1 MNNYKSP
8 KDLDKLDPRHFIIV
22 QGARVNN
29 LKNLSVAIPRNQ
41 LVVITGL
48 SGSGKSS
55 LAFDTLFAE
64 GQRMYIESLS
74 SYARQFLG
82 KLEKP
87 AVDYIRGISPAIA
100 IEQKTNNKNPRST
113 VGTITEI
120 YDYLKLLYARIGI
133 TYSPISGEE
142 VTKDTVSD
150 VVDYI
155 YSHPSGTKVMVA
167 YPLQIDAATNL
178 VERLKIELAKGFT
191 RVMYGGEI
199 AFIEDILNREKQL
212 TNSDIYILIDR
223 FIVDAQNK
231 DDQFRITDS
240 IQTAFFEG
248 KGTCYVEI
256 VGKEKKV
263 FSDRF
268 EQDGM
273 TFEIPSVNLFSF
285 NNSYG
290 ACKTC
295 DGFGQTLGIDPDK
308 VIPNRA
314 LSVYEGAIYP
324 WRSQTMAKWLQPLLE
339 NERYKDF
346 PIHRPYKD
354 LTPEQQAFLWKGDG
368 VFEGINGFFN
378 YLEEK
383 IHKIQNRIFLSRY
396 KGKTICPD
404 CHGTRIRKDAS
415 YVKIAGKPITEL
427 LLMPIVEVTHFF
439 QTLTL
444 PTHTQQIADRLL
456 VEIKNRLSYMEQV
469 GLGYLTLNRQTST
482 LSGGEYQRIKLATAL
497 GSSLVDTLYILDEP
511 TIGLHPR
518 DTQKLIDILVALK
531 NLGNTVI
538 VVEHEEELMQVADQL
553 IDIGPEAGSKGGEL
567 VFQGDWKALKNFNQ
581 SHTARYLNG
590 IETIPLPPIRRKA
603 IHSITF
609 KGIRENNLQDV
620 DVTIPLGVLTVIT
633 GVSGSGKS
641 TLVKKIIYPA
651 LANRQGIYTEKT
663 GKFDLLDGDY
673 DLIRNIEF
681 VDQNPMGKS
690 SRSNPVTYIKA
701 YDHIRQLF
709 AEQPLAQQLGYTPS
723 YFSFNVEGGR
733 CEACQ
738 GEGKIVIEMQFM
750 ADITLTCESCQGKRF
765 KQEALEIKYKDKD
778 IADVLNMTVDDAFY
792 FFHEKSS
799 IHRRLKPLRDVG
811 LGYITLGQPSSSLSG
826 GEAQRLK
833 LATYLDKSP
842 HHEHTLFI
850 FDEPTTGLHVHDI
863 SKLLSAINNLIN
875 LGNSVL
881 IIEHTTELIKC
892 ADWIIDLGPE
902 GGDKGGKIVFSGTPE
917 DMIKLKDNHTAK
929 YLRKK
934 LI

>member
-1 MNNYKSP
+1 MNRHDSSIK
-8 KDLDKLDPRHFIIV
+8 LDNLDPRHFIIV

-41 LVVITGL
+41 LIVITGL

-55 LAFDTLFAE
+55 LAFDTIFAE

-87 AVDYIRGISPAIA
+87 AVDYIRGISPAIS

-120 YDYLKLLYARIGI
+120 YDYLKLLYARVGI

-150 VVDYI
+150 VVDYV
-155 YSHPSGTKVMVA
+155 YSHPSGAKVLVG
-167 YPLQIDAATNL
+167 YPLHVDANTSL
-178 VERLKIELAKGFT
+178 LERLKIELAKGFT
-191 RVMYGGEI
+191 RIRQKGEI
-199 AFIEDILNREKQL
+199 YFIEDTLNGQKEIVNQDL
-212 TNSDIYILIDR
+212 YVLIDR
-223 FIVDAQNK
+223 FVVDEQNK
-231 DDQFRITDS
+231 EDQFRITDS

-248 KGTCYVEI
+248 KGTCYIEI
-256 VGKEKKV
+256 LDKEKKI
-263 FSDRF
+263 FSDLF
-268 EQDGM
+268 ERDGM
-273 TFEIPSVNLFSF
+273 TFEMPSVNLFSF

-295 DGFGQTLGIDPDK
+295 DGFGQTLGIDPEK
-308 VIPNRA
+308 VIPNRS
-314 LSVYEGAIYP
+314 LSIYEGAIYP
-324 WRSQTMAKWLQPLLE
+324 WKSQSMSKWIQPLFE
-339 NERYKDF
+339 SERYKSF

-354 LTPEQQAFLWKGDG
+354 LTPEQQDFLWNGDG
-368 VFEGINGFFN
+368 FFEGINGFFS

-415 YVKIAGKPITEL
+415 YVKIGGKPITEL
-427 LLMPIVEVTHFF
+427 LLMPIVQVASFF
-439 QTLTL
+439 ENLKLTA
-444 PTHTQQIADRLL
+444 HAQQVADRLL
-456 VEIKNRLSYMEQV
+456 VEIKNRLSYMQQV
-469 GLGYLTLNRQTST
+469 GLDYLTLNRQAST
-482 LSGGEYQRIKLATAL
+482 LSGGEYQRIKLSTAL
-497 GSSLVDTLYILDEP
+497 GSTLVDTLYILDEP

-518 DTQKLIDILVALK
+518 DTQKLIGILVALK
-531 NLGNTVI
+531 DLGNTVI
-538 VVEHEEELMQVADQL
+538 VVEHEEELMRVADQL

-567 VFQGDWKALKNFNQ
+567 IFQGDWKALKNFNQ

-590 IETIPLPPIRRKA
+590 IETIPIPPVRRKA
-603 IHSITF
+603 AYSITF
-609 KGIRENNLQDV
+609 KGIRENNLKNV

-641 TLVKKIIYPA
+641 TLVRKIIYPS
-651 LANRQGIYTEKT
+651 LANRQGIYTEKI
-663 GKFDLLDGDY
+663 GKFDILEGDCE
-673 DLIRNIEF
+673 LIRNIEF

-690 SRSNPVTYIKA
+690 SRSNPVTYVKA

-709 AEQPLAQQLGYTPS
+709 AEQPIAKQRGYTPS

-750 ADITLTCESCQGKRF
+750 ADITLTCESCHGKRF
-765 KQEALEIKYKDKD
+765 KQEALEVKYKDKD
-778 IADVLNMTVDDAFY
+778 IADVLDMTVDDAFY
-792 FFHEKSS
+792 FFHDKSS

-811 LGYITLGQPSSSLSG
+811 LGYVTLGQPSSSLSG

-842 HHEHTLFI
+842 KQDHTLFI

-863 SKLLSAINNLIN
+863 SKLLSAINNLISA
-875 LGNSVL
+875 GNSVL
-881 IIEHTTELIKC
+881 IIEHTMELIKC

-902 GGDKGGKIVFSGTPE
+902 GGEKGGKIVFSGTPE
-917 DMIKLKDNHTAK
+917 DMIELKDNYTAQ
-929 YLRKK
+929 YLRNK
-934 LI
+934 LV

>member
-1 MNNYKSP
+1 MSSYGPSQE
-8 KDLDKLDPRHFIIV
+8 LDKLDPRHFVIV

-55 LAFDTLFAE
+55 LAFDTIFAE

-113 VGTITEI
+113 VGTLTEI
-120 YDYLKLLYARIGI
+120 YEYLKLLYARIGI
-133 TYSPISGEE
+133 TYSPISGQE

-155 YSHPSGTKVMVA
+155 YSHPTGTKILVS
-167 YPLQIDAATNL
+167 YPLQLAPGTGLLD
-178 VERLKIELAKGFT
+178 RLKIELAKGFT
-191 RVMYGGEI
+191 RVIYQGQI
-199 AFIEDILNREKQL
+199 AFIEDLLNNQQERS
-212 TNSDIYILIDR
+212 NSEVCILIDR
-223 FIVDAQNK
+223 FVVDQQNRN
-231 DDQFRITDS
+231 DQSRIADS
-240 IQTAFFEG
+240 VQTAFFEG

-256 VGKEKKV
+256 VGQEKKV

-268 EQDGM
+268 ERDGM

-295 DGFGQTLGIDPDK
+295 DGFGQILGIDPEK

-324 WRSQTMAKWLQPLLE
+324 WKSQSMAKWIQPLLE
-339 NERYKDF
+339 DERYKNF

-354 LTPEQQAFLWKGDG
+354 LTPEQQDFLWKGDG
-368 VFEGINGFFN
+368 FFEGINGFFN
-378 YLEEK
+378 HLEEK

-404 CHGTRIRKDAS
+404 CQGTRIRKDAS
-415 YVKIAGKPITEL
+415 YVKIEGRPITEL
-427 LLMPIVEVTHFF
+427 LLMPIEEVSHFF
-439 QTLTL
+439 QDLKL
-444 PTHTQQIADRLL
+444 PTHAQQIADRLL
-456 VEIKNRLSYMEQV
+456 IEIKNRLSYMEQV
-469 GLGYLTLNRQTST
+469 GLGYLTLNRQAST

-497 GSSLVDTLYILDEP
+497 GSTLVDTLYILDEP

-518 DTQKLIDILVALK
+518 DTKKLVDILVALK

-538 VVEHEEELMQVADQL
+538 VVEHEEELMRVADQL
-553 IDIGPEAGSKGGEL
+553 IDIGPEAGSQGGEL

-590 IETIPLPPIRRKA
+590 IETIPVPSIRRKA
-603 IHSITF
+603 TYSITF
-609 KGIRENNLQDV
+609 KGIRENNLKDV

-651 LANRQGIYTEKT
+651 LASRQGIYTEKI
-663 GKFDLLDGDY
+663 GKFDLLEGDY
-673 DLIRNIEF
+673 DLIRHIEF

-690 SRSNPVTYIKA
+690 SRSNPVTYMKA
-701 YDHIRQLF
+701 YDPIRQLF
-709 AEQPLAQQLGYTPS
+709 AEQPLSQQRGYTPS

-750 ADITLTCESCQGKRF
+750 ADITLTCESCHGRRF
-765 KQEALEIKYKDKD
+765 KQEALEVKYKDKD
-778 IADVLNMTVDDAFY
+778 IADVLEMTVDDAFY
-792 FFHEKSS
+792 FFHDKSS
-799 IHRRLKPLRDVG
+799 IHRKLKPLRDVG
-811 LGYITLGQPSSSLSG
+811 LGYVTLGQPSSSLSG

-842 HHEHTLFI
+842 HQEHTLFI

-863 SKLLSAINNLIN
+863 SKLLTAINNLIHV
-875 LGNSVL
+875 GNSVL
-881 IIEHTTELIKC
+881 IIEHTVELIKC

-902 GGDKGGKIVFSGTPE
+902 GGEKGGKIMFSGTPE
-917 DMIKLKDNHTAK
+917 DMIKLKNNYTAK
-929 YLRKK
+929 YLRNK